1 MENRNENAD
10 GVVVA
15 CTMKDTHPKFG
26 PRLYA
31 ALTPQEWRGV
41 VSVSAIG
48 SRTPAQVIKAAIR
61 EYLERRDIIIEP
73 KITPTG
79 ATKIRGE
86 NRVLVLSRNGGIMR
100 QFVCT
105 LPVWA
110 FDALQFAAENDGAP
124 IGKTCAAAIYHFA
137 AHRGIEPPRRMKAE
151 VDRIV
156 EASRLAEATDIPD
169 MIRDDRGGFRRLFD
183 LKAWEREAL
192 RMIALHDGVPA
203 GKIAVHAFR
212 YYVTKVRGVEP
223 PPGQAESV
231 ERVRTERDCAFMKLR
246 QTGNQGKR
254 PCVAQEPGQMA
265 PEPPTEPAKGS
276 PAGAVLT

>member
-15 CTMKDTHPKFG
+15 CRMKDTHPKFG

-73 KITPTG
+73 KITPTE

-110 FDALQFAAENDGAP
+110 FDALKFAADNDGAP
-124 IGKTCAAAIYHFA
+124 IGQTCAAAIYHFA
-137 AHRGIEPPRRMKAE
+137 AHRGIPPPRRVKAE
-151 VDRIV
+151 VDKIAER
-156 EASRLAEATDIPD
+156 ARLAVNTDIPD
-169 MIRDDRGGFRRLFD
+169 MVRDDKGVFRRILE
-183 LKAWEREAL
+183 LKAWEREAV
-192 RMIALHDGVPA
+192 RTIANHDGDAA
-203 GKIAVHAFR
+203 GRIIAHAVR

-223 PPGQAESV
+223 PPEQADSV
-231 ERVRTERDCAFMKLR
+231 EHVRTERDCAFVRLR
-246 QTGNQGKR
+246 YSTGPGGVA
-254 PCVAQEPGQMA
+254 VAQAQGHAEPETP
-265 PEPPTEPAKGS
+265 PEPATGTPAE
-276 PAGAVLT
+276 AVLT

>member
-1 MENRNENAD
+1 MENKNEQAH

-15 CTMKDTHPKFG
+15 CTMKYTNPKFG

-48 SRTPAQVIKAAIR
+48 SRTPEQVIKAAIR
-61 EYLERRDIIIEP
+61 EYLERRHIIIEP
-73 KITPTG
+73 TSAPG
-79 ATKIRGE
+79 DAAAIRAE
-86 NRVLVLSRNGGIMR
+86 DRVLVMSRSGGILR

-105 LPVWA
+105 FPELA
-110 FDALQFAAENDGAP
+110 FDALKFAAENDEAP
-124 IGKTCAAAIYHFA
+124 IGQTCAAAIYHFA
-137 AHRGIEPPRRMKAE
+137 AHRGIKPPRRMKAE
-151 VDRIV
+151 VDKIAER
-156 EASRLAEATDIPD
+156 AKLAEATDIPD
-169 MIRDDRGGFRRLFD
+169 MIRDDLGGFRRLFD

-231 ERVRTERDCAFMKLR
+231 ERVRTERDCAFMRLR
-246 QTGNQGKR
+246 YSTGPGGVA
-254 PCVAQEPGQMA
+254 VAQAQGQAA
-265 PEPPTEPAKGS
+265 PEPPPELATGTPAE
-276 PAGAVLT
+276 AVLT